1 MDKGVREAAM
11 GIGEIIKERFE
22 AIEARL
28 PATEVDESEFV
39 SLYEFPEHPA
49 GPLVVE
55 YRDSVI
61 QHLER
66 RIWALEQRLG
76 GRGDG

>member
-39 SLYEFPEHPA
+39 SVHHDPTNRAE
-49 GPLVVE
+49 
-55 YRDSVI
+55 
-61 QHLER
+61 QHMLALER